1 MEYLITDIE
10 KGLNLQQSM
19 RMNLQLQVPSTDGG
33 SSSEFVISKPTVGAL
48 MNCLK
53 CPGKTRHSSRVCLK
67 CAEKAKE
74 AAAGA
79 AGPGVVP
86 AGGANAEV

>member
-1 MEYLITDIE
+1 
-10 KGLNLQQSM
+10 
-19 RMNLQLQVPSTDGG
+19 MNLQLQVSSTEGG
-33 SSSEFVISKPTVGAL
+33 SSSELVISKPAPAPL

-79 AGPGVVP
+79 VGAGVAPG
-86 AGGANAEV
+86 GGASVEQ